1 MVGGQ
6 CLDLEADKL
15 KRPPTPDLDHVRRL
29 QAMKTGALIKFACDA
44 GALLGRATLAERT
57 ALAGYGE
64 TLGLAFQIAD
74 DLLDAE
80 GDAASL
86 GKATRKDAGKAT
98 FVAVAGLGSAKQR
111 LRALVDEI
119 RHHAR
124 GLGPERRGAA
134 ASRALYRQSHELGR
148 FSREDRARRSGLWLC
163 LGCAPGCWAGRTRA
177 WTWAWT
183 WA

>member
-64 TLGLAFQIAD
+64 KLGLAFQIAD

-86 GKATRKDAGKAT
+86 GKAT

-134 ASRALYRQSHELGR
+134 ASRALYRQSQELGR
-148 FSREDRARRSGLWLC
+148 FSREDRARRSGF
-163 LGCAPGCWAGRTRA
+163 GCASGARRAAGRGRNGA
-177 WTWAWT
+177 WTWAWS